1 MDSTLVAPRN
11 IAVAQQVSQEEPN
24 ITAITPLNIFDSK
37 IPLGLACALVLP
49 AFLSVLASGV
59 LAVLIAPNG
68 TRHKSPAL
76 KKS

>member
-11 IAVAQQVSQEEPN
+11 IAVAQQVSQKESY
-24 ITAITPLNIFDSK
+24 TATITPLNIFDSK

-59 LAVLIAPNG
+59 LAVLSAAGVLPG
-68 TRHKSPAL
+68 
-76 KKS
+76 